1 MVYPENIEQKI
12 KFDKIRQLLK
22 GYCQSEM
29 GRDLVDTMLFSSD
42 SAWINEQLSETREF
56 MQILQ
61 EEESFPGNHFQDA
74 RPFLNKI
81 RLEGLFLE
89 IAEMVALKNS
99 LASLSAIVHFFR
111 NKENRFPILTTKAGQ
126 IQLFP

>member
-1 MVYPENIEQKI
+1 MVYPENFEQKI

-61 EEESFPGNHFQDA
+61 EEGISGWHEYPRSLDA
-74 RPFLNKI
+74 Y
-81 RLEGLFLE
+81 EGLRERLYQ
-89 IAEMVALKNS
+89 AL
-99 LASLSAIVHFFR
+99 
-111 NKENRFPILTTKAGQ
+111 
-126 IQLFP
+126 